1 MLNDLDLDKLE
12 EIERLRREN
21 GDGAESDGAQG
32 GRFSTL
38 VAGMMN
44 GNVQMG
50 DVHKTYKFTGNF
62 VQFFATLPTN
72 YTLF

>member
-21 GDGAESDGAQG
+21 GDGAESNGTQG
-32 GRFSTL
+32 GRFSTI
-38 VAGMMN
+38 VAGMME

-50 DVHKTYKFTGNF
+50 DMHKTYKFTGKYTNF
-62 VQFFATLPTN
+62 SSKARSH
-72 YTLF
+72 